1 MQSQQKGSRFACK
14 VPIATLHPVPLFLIP
29 GNPGLFPGVWGTLC
43 QPTPT
48 EDLISVPYPT
58 QITYEQGQF
67 LFAFLLFMSKEKSI
81 LLHKRSF
88 ILLRTLVS
96 IGVNLAGKGLREFN
110 FTA

>member
-1 MQSQQKGSRFACK
+1 M
-14 VPIATLHPVPLFLIP
+14 
-29 GNPGLFPGVWGTLC
+29 
-43 QPTPT
+43 
-48 EDLISVPYPT
+48 
-58 QITYEQGQF
+58 
-67 LFAFLLFMSKEKSI
+67 FAFLLFMSKEKSI